1 MSPVTDATLPTA
13 EGTVRSH
20 WVDLDGPTHWV
31 DLPGDASAPPVVA
44 VHGLGGSHANWLAV
58 APMLAPARHVYALDL
73 AGHGRTRPDHRDTGV
88 AANQR
93 LLDRFLREV
102 VGRPAV
108 LLGNSMGGLISIAQA
123 ASRPESVAEL
133 VLVAPA
139 LPLPRMIPHPA
150 AVAAVAAV
158 AVPRVG
164 PSLVRRRR
172 SLPARQQVEQVLD
185 LCCVD
190 LGRVPVD
197 TVEQMVELA
206 EERQQ
211 YEGVEHALVRSS
223 QSVVRALL
231 DRSGYAAALDAV
243 RAPVLVLHGEQDRLV
258 PVEASRRAVAGRPSW
273 HLRTRPDL
281 GHVPQLEDPAWTV
294 RMIEEWRAGRA
305 GAP

>member
-1 MSPVTDATLPTA
+1 MTDGSVPPHP
-13 EGTVRSH
+13 GTVRSH

-31 DLPGDASAPPVVA
+31 DLPGDPSATPVVA

-58 APMLAPARHVYALDL
+58 APLLAPAHHVYALDL

-88 AANQR
+88 VANQR

-102 VGRPAV
+102 VGRPVV
-108 LLGNSMGGLISIAQA
+108 LMGNSMGGLISIAQA
-123 ASRPESVAEL
+123 ARRPDTVAEL

-139 LPLPRMIPHPA
+139 LPMPRMVPGPA

-172 SLPARQQVEQVLD
+172 SAPVQEQVEQLLD

-190 LGRVPVD
+190 AGRVPAD
-197 TVEQMVELA
+197 TREQMVALA

-211 YEGVEHALVRSS
+211 YEGVEDALVRSS

-231 DRSGYAAALDAV
+231 DRTGYASALDAV

-258 PVEASRRAVAGRPSW
+258 PVEASRRVVAARPSW
-273 HLRTRPDL
+273 QLRTRPDL
-281 GHVPQLEDPAWTV
+281 GHVPQLEDPLWTA
-294 RMIEEWRAGRA
+294 RMIEEWLAEPA
-305 GAP
+305 GAH